1 MNYTKEALELCK
13 TYNFSFVID
22 KLNVYAT
29 GIGDILYLLVAIKN
43 GIIQTPVY
51 LGLHL
56 FTFPN
61 EYYIAPLNALEF
73 RLQLLRD
80 LLPANGLP
88 HDSICWSLNADQQ
101 VEQISCY
108 DAFRELTLELPL
120 PLPLPQMTNSY
131 IVIHTK
137 IRHTLYRDAT
147 PLKAAIKEF
156 ASNFRTPHTIILL
169 GEKVPLNTTETQWHN
184 IQTCYDELAG
194 LSSNN
199 RVIDLTTANFD
210 TLNYENYK
218 NDVGLIA
225 NAVTNIS
232 FGGGGSFCT
241 AMIFGKSTYAHQTV
255 AAYNPDV
262 LNAYDSHMYEDYN
275 QMIADI
281 MERFGA
287 KDCGAV

>member
-13 TYNFSFVID
+13 TYNFSLVID
-22 KLNVYAT
+22 KPNAYAT

-43 GIIQTPVY
+43 GLINAPAY
-51 LGLHL
+51 LGLHY

-88 HDSICWSLNADQQ
+88 HDSICWSLTADQRI
-101 VEQISCY
+101 EQISQY
-108 DAFRELTLELPL
+108 ASFRELSLELP
-120 PLPLPQMTNSY
+120 PAAQPSSQMTTPY

-137 IRHTLYRDAT
+137 IRHNWYGDAA

-156 ASNFRTPHTIILL
+156 AANFRTSHTIVIL

-184 IQTCYDELAG
+184 IQTCYAELVE
-194 LSSNN
+194 LSANN
-199 RVIDLTTANFD
+199 RVIDLTTTNFD
-210 TLNYENYK
+210 TLNYENYT
-218 NDVGLIA
+218 NDVGLIS

-241 AMIFGKSTYAHQTV
+241 AMIFGKSTYAHQTL
-255 AAYNPDV
+255 AAYNPDA
-262 LNAYDSHMYEDYN
+262 LKAHDSHIYADYN

-287 KDCGAV
+287 KA